1 MTDAVWQ
8 GPPLAELPIETFIP
22 HRAPM
27 ILIDRALEHRKDFL
41 ETQVCID
48 EQSPFFDAVKGGVP
62 NYVGIEYMAQSIAA
76 LAGIEAN
83 LAGLPVRIGFL
94 LGSRKLKL
102 APSCYRPGQEY
113 RIRVQRLYQEDT
125 GLAVFDCQ
133 ILEGDIPLA
142 SANINVFQ
150 PADALAYIAE
160 SRQGEAGLQQENNN
174 E

>member
-8 GPPLAELPIETFIP
+8 TPPLAELPIETFIP

-27 ILIDRALEHRKDFL
+27 VLIDRALEHRKDFL

-48 EQSPFFDAVKGGVP
+48 EQSPFFDGLKGGVP

-76 LAGIEAN
+76 LAGIEAK

-94 LGSRKLKL
+94 LGSRKLQLHQGCFL
-102 APSCYRPGQEY
+102 AGHEY
-113 RIRVQRLYQEDT
+113 RVRVQRLYQEDT

-133 ILEGDIPLA
+133 ILEGETVVA

-150 PADALAYIAE
+150 PDDALAYIAE
-160 SRQGEAGLQQENNN
+160 SRQD
-174 E
+174 